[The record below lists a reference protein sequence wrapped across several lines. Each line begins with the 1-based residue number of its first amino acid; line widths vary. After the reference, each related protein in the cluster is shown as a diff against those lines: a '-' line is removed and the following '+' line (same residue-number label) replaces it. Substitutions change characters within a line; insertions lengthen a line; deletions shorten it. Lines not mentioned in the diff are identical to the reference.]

1 MTGVLIYGLV
11 YSMTLCL
18 TAMGLS
24 LTFGIS
30 RVANFAIGGLYVLA
44 GYLPWLLIT
53 NFGVPQLVATII
65 GIAVAGLIGAIIYWL
80 VLMRVR
86 GYMLAEVIGTFAVGI
101 AILELVRATGLVGFG
116 AKLPTFISGSILIG
130 DILVDYQRVSIVV
143 IGAVL
148 IGLLWFFTHRTRVG
162 LAFRAIAQNE
172 RTAMAFGMESDHIA
186 MLSLVAGSMLVA
198 VAAVTI
204 LPLGLIHVDNGY
216 EILVL
221 AIAVGIVGGLEST
234 PGIVVAS
241 FILGYSQTFA
251 AMYLGTHWI
260 MVVFLA
266 AIVLVLAIRPS
277 GILGRFKE
285 LEERV

>member
-1 MTGVLIYGLV
+1 
-11 YSMTLCL
+11 
-18 TAMGLS
+18 
-24 LTFGIS
+24 
-30 RVANFAIGGLYVLA
+30 
-44 GYLPWLLIT
+44 
-53 NFGVPQLVATII
+53 
-65 GIAVAGLIGAIIYWL
+65 
-80 VLMRVR
+80 
-86 GYMLAEVIGTFAVGI
+86 
-101 AILELVRATGLVGFG
+101 
-116 AKLPTFISGSILIG
+116 
-130 DILVDYQRVSIVV
+130 
-143 IGAVL
+143 
-148 IGLLWFFTHRTRVG
+148 
-162 LAFRAIAQNE
+162 
-172 RTAMAFGMESDHIA
+172 
-186 MLSLVAGSMLVA
+186 
-198 VAAVTI
+198 
-204 LPLGLIHVDNGY
+204 VDNGY